1 MHTTLK
7 LIDMT
12 KTFAIIPVS
21 RFSEAKTRLSPTL
34 SPLERENLLKAMLSD
49 VISAIR
55 NSVDDVVVISSDQ
68 DVLNFVNDLDVNCL
82 PEQGK
87 TDLNGALTQAVE
99 WCSKKAR
106 QVLIVPSDVPLIHPD
121 QVREM
126 VELSD
131 KWPVVIAPAK
141 GGGTNALLCPSQGIQ
156 MKFGDWSFF
165 EHLKEAENLGVLWYI
180 YDSFY
185 LSLDVNTA
193 EDLGEI
199 MIHGFGTQTRK
210 FLKSIGLEVISNH
223 GTERLRVER
232 K

>member
-1 MHTTLK
+1 M
-7 LIDMT
+7 INM
-12 KTFAIIPVS
+12 KTYAIIPVS
-21 RFSEAKTRLSPTL
+21 RFSQAKTRLSPTL
-34 SPLERENLLKAMLSD
+34 SPLERENLLKAMLKD
-49 VISAIR
+49 VISAISS
-55 NSVDDVVVISSDQ
+55 SVDQVVVISSDS
-68 DVLNFVNDLDVNCL
+68 DVLNFVKDLNVNCL
-82 PEQGK
+82 SEEGQ

-99 WCSKKAR
+99 WCSEYAS
-106 QVLIVPSDVPLIHPD
+106 QVLIVPSDVPLIHQD
-121 QVREM
+121 QVQEM
-126 VELSD
+126 VELSS

-141 GGGTNALLCPSQGIQ
+141 GGGTNAMLCPTKGIS

-165 EHLKEAENLGVLWYI
+165 EHLKEAENLGVPWYI

-199 MIHGFGTQTRK
+199 MIHGFGTETRK
-210 FLKSIGLEVISNH
+210 FLKRIGLVVQSNH

>member
-1 MHTTLK
+1 
-7 LIDMT
+7 MT
-12 KTFAIIPVS
+12 NTFAIIPVS

-34 SPLERENLLKAMLSD
+34 TPLERENLLKAMLMD
-49 VISAIR
+49 VIGAIKG
-55 NSVDDVVVISSDQ
+55 SVDQVVVISSDK
-68 DVLNFVNDLDVNCL
+68 DVLNFVKDLDVTCL
-82 PEQGK
+82 SEKGK

-99 WCSKKAR
+99 WCSQHAS

-121 QVREM
+121 QVQEM
-126 VELSD
+126 VELSV
-131 KWPVVIAPAK
+131 KWPLVIAPAK
-141 GGGTNALLCPSQGIQ
+141 GGGTNALLCPTHDIK

-165 EHLKEAENLGVLWYI
+165 EHLKEAENAGMPWYI

-210 FLKSIGLEVISNH
+210 FLKSIGLEVRSNH
-223 GTERLRVER
+223 GTERLMVER